1 MAHSSFLC
9 FWQTASEWTIYSLWP
24 FSWVV
29 CFFCIS
35 FALWLWLDSSSFF
48 LVPRS
53 ISIFTLLFLFARWK
67 IAMWKTLVGNV
78 LRLHGFCIW
87 WKITGKFVLFFFLVV
102 PLLLI
107 LQCEYWIRSPDLNMH
122 IYIRTTTT
130 TTTTNVKEKHF
141 TARAVCVCV
150 CHLLSWFIHDHSFSM
165 QFSGALYMLHV
176 VTAHREGTKHIQPLR
191 LLERIQIRFT
201 TVRIET
207 IYQ

>member
-1 MAHSSFLC
+1 MFLTDRERANDLFIMAIFLGSLLLLYLIRALAVVGFFFFFSRAPFDLHFHSIIF
-9 FWQTASEWTIYSLWP
+9 
-24 FSWVV
+24 V
-29 CFFCIS
+29 
-35 FALWLWLDSSSFF
+35 
-48 LVPRS
+48 RS
-53 ISIFTLLFLFARWK
+53 MENRNVHN
-67 IAMWKTLVGNV
+67 TLVGNV

-122 IYIRTTTT
+122 IYIRTTT